1 MIEPDKCKAI
11 YYLHNEGMSAR
22 KIARDF
28 GISRNTVKNIIAQ
41 QGKPKSPDAVRQD
54 AIKVDEER
62 LKKLYV
68 RCDGW
73 MERVHELLLE
83 EGVEIAYS
91 TLTRKIRELG
101 LRRSV
106 KPRCDR
112 VADEPG
118 AEMQHDTS
126 PFDVLIGVK
135 KIRLQA
141 SVLYYRYSKIRYLK
155 FYRSFTRFHMKCFFH
170 EALCYWNYCAPVCI
184 IDNTNLA
191 RLRGTGKQAIITPE
205 MAQFGQRYG
214 FEFKCHALG
223 HANRKAGNERSFY
236 TVESNFF
243 PGRCFRSM
251 DDLNQQAFDWATQK
265 MSLRPVSKTGL
276 IPAQAFDY
284 EKTYLKRIPSF
295 VTAPYLSHER
305 DIDQYGYVSFGGN
318 FYWVPGKGRYSVTVL
333 QYSDQITI
341 YRARKRL
348 QSYELPGSDVKNKR
362 ISPPGQPEPVHQP
375 KYRKKPTEQ
384 EEKKL
389 RAITEE
395 VDAYLTFSLREIALQ
410 GKGKAKH
417 TFIRS
422 LFKLHQKLALPVF
435 LSTIQRSLKY
445 RIIDISSVERI
456 ALLQLVN
463 SGYDLPS
470 IDSDLQLQENK
481 AYLEGALTDEVDLSI
496 YDQFTGDESDG

>member
-1 MIEPDKCKAI
+1 MIEPDKRKAI

-28 GISRNTVKNIIAQ
+28 GISRNTVKAIIAQ
-41 QGKPKSPDAVRQD
+41 EGDPKSPDTVRKD
-54 AIKVDEER
+54 AIKVDEE
-62 LKKLYV
+62 LIKKLYV
-68 RCDGW
+68 RCNGW
-73 MERVHELLLE
+73 MERVHELLLEE

-101 LRRSV
+101 LRRVV

-126 PFDVLIGVK
+126 PFDVLIGDNK
-135 KIRLQA
+135 LRLQA

-155 FYRSFTRFHMKCFFH
+155 FYRSFKRFNMKCFFH
-170 EALCYWNYCAPVCI
+170 EALCYWQYCAPVCI

-205 MAQFGQRYG
+205 MEQFGKRYG
-214 FEFKCHALG
+214 FEFKCHAIG

-236 TVESNFF
+236 TLESNFF
-243 PGRCFRSM
+243 PGRRFISI
-251 DDLNQQAFDWATQK
+251 DDLNQQALDWATQK
-265 MSLRPVSKTGL
+265 MTLRPVSKTGL

-284 EKTYLKRIPSF
+284 EKTYLKPIPSF
-295 VTAPYLSHER
+295 VTPPYLFLKR
-305 DIDQYGYVSFGGN
+305 DIDQYGYVAVDGN
-318 FYWVPGKGRYSVTVL
+318 FYWVPGKGRYEVIVL
-333 QYSDQITI
+333 QYGDHIKI
-341 YRARKRL
+341 YRARKLL
-348 QSYELPGSDVKNKR
+348 QQYELPGSDVKNEC

-375 KYRKKPTEQ
+375 KYRKKPTQQ

-389 RAITEE
+389 REISEA
-395 VDAYLTFSLREIALQ
+395 VNAYLNLSLQ
-410 GKGKAKH
+410 GTGKAKH

-422 LFKLHQKLALPVF
+422 LFRLYQKLALPVF
-435 LSTIQRSLKY
+435 LDTIQRALKY
-445 RIIDISSVERI
+445 RITDISSVERI

-463 SGYDLPS
+463 SGYDMPTV
-470 IDSDLQLQENK
+470 DSDLQLQENQ

-496 YDQFTGDESDG
+496 YDQYTGDEHDE

>member
-1 MIEPDKCKAI
+1 MIEPDRRKAI
-11 YYLHNEGMSAR
+11 YYLHHEGTSAR

-41 QGKPKSPDAVRQD
+41 EGESKSPDAVRKD
-54 AIKVDEER
+54 VIEVDEEQ

-73 MERVHELLLE
+73 MERVHELLIEE
-83 EGVEIAYS
+83 EGIEIAYS

-106 KPRCDR
+106 KPRCDK
-112 VADEPG
+112 VADEAG

-126 PFDVLIGVK
+126 PFDVLIGDK

-155 FYRSFTRFHMKCFFH
+155 FYRSFKRFNMKCFFH

-191 RLRGTGKQAIITPE
+191 RLRGTGKQALITPE
-205 MAQFGQRYG
+205 MEQFGQRYG

-236 TVESNFF
+236 TLESNFF
-243 PGRCFRSM
+243 PGRCFSSM
-251 DDLNQQAFDWATQK
+251 DDLNQQAFDWATKK

-284 EKTYLKRIPSF
+284 EKTYLKRIPAF
-295 VTAPYLSHER
+295 VTPPYLTHER
-305 DIDQYGYVSFGGN
+305 EIDQYGFIAFGGN
-318 FYWVPGKGRYSVTVL
+318 FYWVPGKGRYTVTVL
-333 QYSDQITI
+333 QYSDQLKL
-341 YRARKRL
+341 YRARKLL
-348 QSYELPGSDVKNKR
+348 QEYELPESDVKNKR

-389 RAITEE
+389 RAISEA
-395 VDAYLTFSLREIALQ
+395 VDAYLTFSLR

-422 LFKLHQKLALPVF
+422 LFRLYQKLALPVF
-435 LSTIQRSLKY
+435 LDTVQRSLKY
-445 RIIDISSVERI
+445 RITDISAVERI
-456 ALLQLVN
+456 ALLQLVD
-463 SGYDLPS
+463 SGYEIPT

-496 YDQFTGDESDG
+496 YDQFTGDVHDG